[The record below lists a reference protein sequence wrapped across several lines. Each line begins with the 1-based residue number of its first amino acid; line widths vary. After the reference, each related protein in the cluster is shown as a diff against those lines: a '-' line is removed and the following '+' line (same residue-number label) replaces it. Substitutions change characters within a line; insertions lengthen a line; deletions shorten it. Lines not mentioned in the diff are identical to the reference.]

1 MIKYCPKLAANI
13 ITAPSVRTKN
23 IKKDVYN
30 SQRVLGTVAVISEK
44 QGEKIS
50 DKQFITLN
58 HVCH

>member
-1 MIKYCPKLAANI
+1 MIKYFPKLAANI